1 MRHRLP
7 IGLGRLFTALV
18 ALVVATTPAV
28 AQNEDRPEPPRT
40 SWGVPDL
47 QGIWDYR
54 TATPMERPRNYG
66 DREFLT
72 DEEAAAY
79 EQQFSQRLDDNRRS
93 PGIVADVE
101 RAYNEFWYDFG
112 SNLTEDKRTSLIVD
126 PPNGRIPPLTEEA
139 RLRATGPN
147 ESPLRERVIFR
158 SGADG
163 PEDRGLSERCILG
176 FSSGPPLTP
185 SAYNNM
191 QLFQTPDHVV
201 IFTEM
206 VHEARIIPLD
216 GRPHLS
222 RGLLQW
228 LGDSRGHWDGDTL
241 VIETVNFTDK
251 ASFTGTLGSRRGF
264 RRELAPDRTA
274 HTPGRRHARL
284 RVHGHRRDGLDTSV
298 DCGDSP
304 STIRGVTLRVRLP
317 RGQPRDGGDP
327 QRRPGRGARSR
338 RGRSAGIA
346 LRAHGMRRDHA

>member
-7 IGLGRLFTALV
+7 ISLGRLFTALV
-18 ALVVATTPAV
+18 ALVVATTPAA

-40 SWGVPDL
+40 SWGAPDL
-47 QGIWDYR
+47 QGVWDYR

-79 EQQFSQRLDDNRRS
+79 EQQFSQRLDDSRRS
-93 PGIVADVE
+93 PGTVADVE

-185 SAYNNM
+185 SAYNNNM

-251 ASFTGTLGSRRGF
+251 ASFTGTLGSRGGSDENLHLIERLTRLDADTLVYEF
-264 RRELAPDRTA
+264 TVTDVTAWTRPWTAVIPLRRSEGSLFEYAC
-274 HTPGRRHARL
+274 HEGN
-284 RVHGHRRDGLDTSV
+284 HGMMGILS
-298 DCGDSP
+298 
-304 STIRGVTLRVRLP
+304 
-317 RGQPRDGGDP
+317 
-327 QRRPGRGARSR
+327 GARAEERAAAKAAAQESR
-338 RGRSAGIA
+338 
-346 LRAHGMRRDHA
+346 

>member
-7 IGLGRLFTALV
+7 ISLGRLFTALA
-18 ALVVATTPAV
+18 ALVVATTPAA

-40 SWGVPDL
+40 SWGAPDL
-47 QGIWDYR
+47 QGVWDYR

-79 EQQFSQRLDDNRRS
+79 EQQFSQRLDDSRRS
-93 PGIVADVE
+93 PGTVADVE

-185 SAYNNM
+185 SAYNNNM

-216 GRPHLS
+216 GRPHLP
-222 RGLLQW
+222 RDLLQW

-241 VIETVNFTDK
+241 VIETINFTDK
-251 ASFTGTLGSRRGF
+251 ASFTGTLGTRGGSDENLHLIERLTRLDADTLVYEF
-264 RRELAPDRTA
+264 TVTDVTA
-274 HTPGRRHARL
+274 WTHPWTAVIPL
-284 RVHGHRRDGLDTSV
+284 RSSEGSLFEYACHEGNHGMMGILS
-298 DCGDSP
+298 
-304 STIRGVTLRVRLP
+304 
-317 RGQPRDGGDP
+317 
-327 QRRPGRGARSR
+327 GARAEERAAAEAAAQESR
-338 RGRSAGIA
+338 
-346 LRAHGMRRDHA
+346 